1 MKDYTDLLQCISQWL
16 VTMYFLCL
24 VFICMGIIDAH
35 DSMEAE
41 TPMKVNKGWSE
52 QSKSWRSKVERV

>member
-1 MKDYTDLLQCISQWL
+1 
-16 VTMYFLCL
+16 MYFLCL

-35 DSMEAE
+35 DSLEA
-41 TPMKVNKGWSE
+41 TSPMKVNKGWSE